1 LNAGNKVTV
10 VFQNFPIALGG
21 FDLVDSQSVAE
32 NHSHSQPA
40 FPPRKFYTEKI
51 IVLLSMN
58 ILRLS

>member
-1 LNAGNKVTV
+1 VTV

-21 FDLVDSQSVAE
+21 FDIVDSQSVAE
-32 NHSHSQPA
+32 NHSHSQPV

-51 IVLLSMN
+51 FVLFSMN